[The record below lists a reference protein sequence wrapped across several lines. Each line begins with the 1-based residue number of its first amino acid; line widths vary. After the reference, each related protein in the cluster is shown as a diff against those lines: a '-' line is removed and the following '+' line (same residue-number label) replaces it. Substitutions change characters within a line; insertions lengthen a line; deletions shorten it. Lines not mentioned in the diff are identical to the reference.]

1 MLINIMSNRLKG
13 KAKTFKY
20 SFIFLYCRSKSRIM
34 GKVIGIIVAV
44 LLLALGGYFAYTQ
57 YTYSEGTRAGILMK
71 FSTKGYVFKTHE
83 GQLNLGG
90 VSAQNNTIIN
100 NFWDFSVK
108 DNKIAKELEGL
119 EGKKVQLHYNQIM
132 HQFFW
137 QGETPYFVDEVKVIE

>member
-1 MLINIMSNRLKG
+1 
-13 KAKTFKY
+13 
-20 SFIFLYCRSKSRIM
+20 M
-34 GKVIGIIVAV
+34 GKIIGIVVAV
-44 LLLALGGYFAYTQ
+44 LLLTLGGYFAYTQ

-71 FSTKGYVFKTHE
+71 FSTKGYLFKTHE

-108 DNKIAKELEGL
+108 DETIAKELEGL

-137 QGETPYFVDEVKVIE
+137 QGETAYFVDEVKVIE

>member
-1 MLINIMSNRLKG
+1 MLIKIIRQLIQQESQTLKYG
-13 KAKTFKY
+13 
-20 SFIFLYCRSKSRIM
+20 FIFLYCHSKSRIM

-44 LLLALGGYFAYTQ
+44 LLLVLGGYFAYTQ
-57 YTYSEGTRAGILMK
+57 YTYSEGTRAGILLK

-108 DNKIAKELEGL
+108 DAEIAKDLRRHGRKEGSITL
-119 EGKKVQLHYNQIM
+119 
-132 HQFFW
+132 
-137 QGETPYFVDEVKVIE
+137 

>member
-1 MLINIMSNRLKG
+1 
-13 KAKTFKY
+13 
-20 SFIFLYCRSKSRIM
+20 M

-108 DNKIAKELEGL
+108 DAKIDKELEGL
-119 EGKKVQLHYNQIM
+119 EGKKVKLHYNQIM
-132 HQFFW
+132 YKFLW
-137 QGETPYFVDEVKVIE
+137 QGENDYFVDEVKVIE